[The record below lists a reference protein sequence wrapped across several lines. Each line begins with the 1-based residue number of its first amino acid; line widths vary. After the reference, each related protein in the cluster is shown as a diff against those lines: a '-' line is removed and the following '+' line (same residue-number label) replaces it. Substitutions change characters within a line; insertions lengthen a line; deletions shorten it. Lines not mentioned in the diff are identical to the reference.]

1 MIKAAIVACLAAL
14 AAAEADAD
22 ALYGRYGYAAA
33 PYRYN
38 GAYGYAAPATSAGIT
53 VRGYG
58 TPATVGTNV
67 PYGYAASGNYVAD
80 SFGAVHIAKREADA
94 EPEADALYGYGYNN
108 IGYSNLGYNNIGYS
122 NLGVSTYTR
131 PVATVSRIATPV
143 VSRPVV
149 STVSRIAAPVV
160 SSFSAPIVSRPALI
174 SRTSGIWKR
183 EAEAEP
189 EADAYYGSYGY
200 NNIGYSNLGVSTY
213 TRPVVSRIA
222 TPVVSRPVV
231 STVSR
236 IAAPVVSRY
245 AAPVVSRPIVSGYSS
260 LGRFGGLW

>member
-1 MIKAAIVACLAAL
+1 MGTMKSVIVVCLAAL
-14 AAAEADAD
+14 AAAEPEANAY
-22 ALYGRYGYAAA
+22 YGSYGYGLGYSNLGYGYA
-33 PYRYN
+33 PMRYS
-38 GAYGYAAPATSAGIT
+38 GAYGYAAPATSAGIA

-160 SSFSAPIVSRPALI
+160 SSCFLQLSLLSPESPLQLSPDMLLQLFPDLSFLATPALEDLEVFGKRH
-174 SRTSGIWKR
+174 SLRTVTKTSKQKL
-183 EAEAEP
+183 
-189 EADAYYGSYGY
+189 
-200 NNIGYSNLGVSTY
+200 NSNSIKFEICY
-213 TRPVVSRIA
+213 VV
-222 TPVVSRPVV
+222 
-231 STVSR
+231 
-236 IAAPVVSRY
+236 
-245 AAPVVSRPIVSGYSS
+245 
-260 LGRFGGLW
+260 